1 MLMWELEIQLCLFL
15 YLTGVHY
22 RGELQHG
29 GDVSQQKIKRWPIR
43 TWEIGGVSLSDL
55 LYDHQKSNLRERPF
69 PTKPNEIV
77 SIDFRADLKKSIKGN
92 IHILTIVDNFS
103 KLIKVYALQGRTAI
117 TVSRFVYNSCL
128 VYGIPEKICLDQD
141 PAFEANAFP
150 QLMKQLGI
158 NKFKTTSYNPNSNGV
173 CE

>member
-1 MLMWELEIQLCLFL
+1 M
-15 YLTGVHY
+15 
-22 RGELQHG
+22 
-29 GDVSQQKIKRWPIR
+29 
-43 TWEIGGVSLSDL
+43 SDL
-55 LYDHQKSNLRERPF
+55 LYDHQKSNLRKRPF

-77 SIDFRADLKKSIKGN
+77 WIDFRADFKKSVKGN

-158 NKFKTTSYNPNSNGV
+158 NKLKTTSYNPNSNGV
-173 CE
+173 CEKSNGIVQGFFFGGQ

>member
-1 MLMWELEIQLCLFL
+1 M
-15 YLTGVHY
+15 
-22 RGELQHG
+22 
-29 GDVSQQKIKRWPIR
+29 
-43 TWEIGGVSLSDL
+43 SDL

-128 VYGIPEKICLDQD
+128 VYGIPEKICFDQD